1 MRHVGQASGRSSV
14 TSNHSERG
22 IMGDVPASNVTPQS
36 EAAMQDASV
45 VSGGPTGQGGVAAP
59 GESGSAAGPY
69 PSYHGRTV
77 SWVAVGIIVLGFIV
91 GGLALI
97 FGHGGPIWWL
107 FWVGVGVA
115 ALGLLVSVATNMF
128 EDWY

>member
-1 MRHVGQASGRSSV
+1 
-14 TSNHSERG
+14 
-22 IMGDVPASNVTPQS
+22 
-36 EAAMQDASV
+36 MQEASV
-45 VSGGPTGQGGVAAP
+45 VPGGPTGHGGVASP
-59 GESGSAAGPY
+59 GESASAVGPY

-77 SWVAVGIIVLGFIV
+77 SWVAVGIMVVGFIV
-91 GGLALI
+91 GGLALV

-107 FWVGVGVA
+107 FWLGAGLA